1 MAAQFGR
8 VSFQPCFRCS
18 EESAPKLRSFFHI
31 RQFESHKFTN
41 SELLDEAVVK
51 GGQTPVTFYSWQPD
65 CRLEIPWTL
74 DTGYWILKEEVSMR
88 SKGLTTE
95 GTHIALRYIGV
106 VTALFLIG
114 GLLGT
119 FLRLELLTSQED
131 FTSSGVY
138 GRLFSMH
145 GIIMVFFV
153 AIPAIPAVLGSFL
166 LPQKIGSRG
175 MAFPRLGQVSWVL
188 FSIGA
193 LLVLSSLLSG
203 GVSTGWTLYPSHSG
217 TIGGS
222 NLILTAVGVIL
233 ASSGMILLGINFVST
248 VHRMRAKQ
256 YSWFRLPLLVWSLY
270 TTAWII
276 LIAAPVLVLCMALLA
291 ADEWFGFGVFNPALG
306 GDPAL
311 FQKLFWFFGRPAL
324 SIMILP
330 AIGVVCEL
338 LKRHTRREVFGYQG
352 CVFSILAVAIMG
364 FLTTGSHIF
373 VSSQSSTAALVASFI
388 SFLSAIPFAVILF
401 SWVMTLYRGA
411 VSYAASML
419 YVLGFIVLATIG
431 GLGGLFLSATGI
443 SVHLHSTY
451 FVVAHFHYLLAGAV
465 LMAYLGGL
473 HFWWNEISG
482 RALPEILGKLSAIA
496 IFCGVNLTFLPQFI
510 LGFAGMPRR
519 YSAYP
524 VEFELLQGLAT
535 AGIPLLALGYLGPI
549 LYFGWSL
556 RWGRAVV
563 DR

>member
-1 MAAQFGR
+1 M
-8 VSFQPCFRCS
+8 
-18 EESAPKLRSFFHI
+18 
-31 RQFESHKFTN
+31 
-41 SELLDEAVVK
+41 
-51 GGQTPVTFYSWQPD
+51 
-65 CRLEIPWTL
+65 
-74 DTGYWILKEEVSMR
+74 
-88 SKGLTTE
+88 GLTSE
-95 GTHIALRYIGV
+95 GRRIALRYLGV

-131 FTSSGVY
+131 FLGAGIY

-153 AIPAIPAVLGSFL
+153 AIPAIPAVLGSLL

-175 MAFPRLGQVSWVL
+175 MAFPRLSLASWVL
-188 FSIGA
+188 FSLGA
-193 LLVLSSLLSG
+193 LLVLISLLGG
-203 GVSTGWTLYPSHSG
+203 GVGTGWTMYPSPGG
-217 TIGGS
+217 TIVGS
-222 NLILTAVGVIL
+222 NLILIAVGVIL
-233 ASSGMILLGINFVST
+233 ASSGMILLGINFIST
-248 VHRMRAKQ
+248 VHRMREKQ
-256 YSWFRLPLLVWSLY
+256 LTWFKLPLLVWSFY

-291 ADEWFGFGVFNPALG
+291 ADEWLGFGIFKPAMG

-324 SIMILP
+324 SIMVLP
-330 AIGVVCEL
+330 AIGVVSEL
-338 LKRHTRREVFGYQG
+338 LKRHTRREVYGYHG
-352 CVFSILAVAIMG
+352 CVFSILAVALMG

-388 SFLSAIPFAVILF
+388 SFLSAVPFAVILF

-411 VSYAASML
+411 VTYAASML
-419 YVLGFIVLATIG
+419 YVLGFIGLVTIG
-431 GLGGLFLSATGI
+431 GLGGLFLSAAGI

-482 RALPEILGKLSAIA
+482 RALPEILGKASAVV

-510 LGFAGMPRR
+510 LGFAGLPRR
-519 YSAYP
+519 YAAYP
-524 VEFELLQGLAT
+524 VEFELLQALAT
-535 AGIPLLALGYLGPI
+535 AGIPLLAIGYLGPM

-556 RWGRAVV
+556 RWGRPLA
-563 DR
+563 DP